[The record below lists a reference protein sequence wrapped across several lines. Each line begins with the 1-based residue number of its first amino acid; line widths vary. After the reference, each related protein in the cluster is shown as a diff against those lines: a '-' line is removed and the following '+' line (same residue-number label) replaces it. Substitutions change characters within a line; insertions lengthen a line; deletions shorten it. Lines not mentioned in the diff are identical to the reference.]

1 MWALRNTGTSTTPVT
16 TQAQGASRSRGRS
29 LRRSRAAARRA
40 LQALLSPQSCTE
52 EYPLRRRVR
61 LRECASSAGSCISAV
76 PAQMWACPT
85 ACGAGKSQSK
95 TWPSIVRCAQ
105 CDHESVDASLI
116 GAFNGTARRRRRRV
130 RAHICTRTDDCAAA
144 AAAAAAAVCF
154 ESTDSASL
162 RHVLRARRR
171 WWTTVSWRTSSRC

>member
-16 TQAQGASRSRGRS
+16 TQAQGASKSRGRS

-40 LQALLSPQSCTE
+40 LQALLSPQSCTKE
-52 EYPLRRRVR
+52 CPLRRRVR

-85 ACGAGKSQSK
+85 ACGAGKSQRK
-95 TWPSIVRCAQ
+95 AWPSIVRCAQ

-116 GAFNGTARRRRRRV
+116 GAFNSTARRRRV

-144 AAAAAAAVCF
+144 AAVLF

-171 WWTTVSWRTSSRC
+171 WWTTVSWRRSSRC